1 MIRIWK
7 MMNSKKIIFIVTL
20 IFLEAVGFLVLPT
33 LAAEILNLAAQG
45 IETGAVRTIGIV
57 MIVVTLITI
66 VIAVF
71 STRLSA
77 QESQG
82 LGNTLRKKLF
92 EKIMSFSSQELSS
105 FGTSTLIT
113 RTSNDVMQIQLVTM
127 LMLRLIIMSPIVMVV
142 SFLFAFQR
150 EAQLAWVFAV
160 TIPAIAIG
168 VGLILRKASPIF
180 RSIQKKTD
188 RLNQI
193 FREGLTGMRV
203 IRAFNTTSYE
213 EERFSTL
220 R

>member
-127 LMLRLIIMSPIVMVV
+127 LMLRLII
-142 SFLFAFQR
+142 
-150 EAQLAWVFAV
+150 
-160 TIPAIAIG
+160 
-168 VGLILRKASPIF
+168 IF
-180 RSIQKKTD
+180 GGRGRRRRD
-188 RLNQI
+188 
-193 FREGLTGMRV
+193 
-203 IRAFNTTSYE
+203 
-213 EERFSTL
+213 
-220 R
+220 